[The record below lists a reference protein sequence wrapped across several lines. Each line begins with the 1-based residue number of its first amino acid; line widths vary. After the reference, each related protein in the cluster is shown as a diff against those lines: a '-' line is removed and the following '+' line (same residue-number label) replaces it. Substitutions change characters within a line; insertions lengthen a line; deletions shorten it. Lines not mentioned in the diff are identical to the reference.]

1 MIIEMVIGQGKK
13 VKEAAHRCKV
23 NLSSAK
29 NVVAIYKR
37 EGRIKKKKNRA
48 HAIALPIVRIM
59 NPSQL
64 HNHTMRLNP
73 SWNAQ

>member
-1 MIIEMVIGQGKK
+1 MVIGQGKK
-13 VKEAAHRCKV
+13 VKEAAQRCKV

-48 HAIALPIVRIM
+48 HAIGLPIMSIM
-59 NPSQL
+59 NPRQL
-64 HNHTMRLNP
+64 HNETARLTP
-73 SWNAQ
+73 SWSS